1 MDQEKAK
8 EKEMLTKKY
17 YKKMGMWHEEK
28 EGNPGTHYIC
38 DADLLDKIF
47 NDFAD
52 TIREKES
59 EIEKLKKEMER
70 KRKEYNQNLDLWKR
84 KYEGEAKVK
93 IYEADQ
99 KMEKAEIKA
108 AENENLCKTLLRIN
122 KENANAKRKIKPKKE
137 HFGYIV
143 KERETYNYLYSGKM
157 DYEDYFEDKMKLF
170 RVTVQ
175 TPYSVV
181 FQEKDALNL
190 VLKDLG
196 SNKIDLGKNYY
207 FKKEVFEISLKANLT
222 ELYEDDYKA
231 IQKGTVS
238 IRKKLENNHKYR
250 SMKEIMDD
258 CCIFE
263 ARMKT
268 NSREGFWEIIFV
280 TNFEPILNNN
290 NYPFTTEEITDL
302 NPTGTDE
309 SF

>member
-1 MDQEKAK
+1 MDQEKAN
-8 EKEMLTKKY
+8 EMLSKKY
-17 YKKMGMWHEEK
+17 YKKMGIWHEEK
-28 EGNPGTHYIC
+28 EGNEGTHYIC
-38 DADLLDKIF
+38 DADLLDEIF
-47 NDFAD
+47 NDFSN
-52 TIREKES
+52 TIKEKENKIRQL
-59 EIEKLKKEMER
+59 EAQIEQNR
-70 KRKEYNQNLDLWKR
+70 QEYNQRLDIWKR
-84 KYEGEAKVK
+84 KYEGEAKAK
-93 IYEADQ
+93 MYEA
-99 KMEKAEIKA
+99 EKLKKEAEIKSS
-108 AENENLCKTLLRIN
+108 ENENLCKALLRIN

-137 HFGYIV
+137 HSGYIV

-157 DYEDYFEDKMKLF
+157 DYEDFFEDKMKLF

-175 TPYSVV
+175 TPYSVI

-190 VLKDLG
+190 VLKDLDSG
-196 SNKIDLGKNYY
+196 KIDLGKNYFY
-207 FKKEVFEISLKANLT
+207 KKEVFETSLKANLT

-238 IRKKLENNHKYR
+238 IRKKLENSHKYR

-258 CCIFE
+258 CCIYE

-268 NSREGFWEIIFV
+268 NSREGFWEIVFI